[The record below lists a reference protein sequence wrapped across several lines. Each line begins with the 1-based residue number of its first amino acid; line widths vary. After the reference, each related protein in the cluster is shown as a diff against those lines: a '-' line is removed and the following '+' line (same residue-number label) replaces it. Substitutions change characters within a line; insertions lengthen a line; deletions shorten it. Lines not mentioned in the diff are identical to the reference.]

1 MKKEMRDI
9 KELITTIDNI
19 SNDILICGHKNADY
33 DSLCSALAFAYG
45 LKQMHKNVKV
55 YVEDVDIKKIEYF
68 DCDDLLYNMEPMSDY
83 TFIMM
88 DLNRTTRLPDKIEDY
103 YKNAQYTI
111 NIDHH
116 NGNTTN
122 ANYVVSYPEIGSTC
136 EIVYNILREM
146 KIKINTKISELL
158 FTGIISDTNLFSND
172 STSETLSIA
181 SILLKNG
188 INSDFLINKF
198 YLEKTKEELDI
209 MSYMINN
216 LEYDGFH
223 YVVLDMKK
231 PLFNKIS
238 YSDISKRCIPI
249 VLNRQDVET
258 LVVIMNY
265 GNKMKGEIRTKGNVD
280 ASKLADL
287 LTGGGH
293 THAAGFA
300 NKKELDEIISICKDY
315 IGGR

>member
-1 MKKEMRDI
+1 MQCISSLETYLKNKNLPNEIPKKEDKDNGMTKK
-9 KELITTIDNI
+9 KED
-19 SNDILICGHKNADY
+19 KNE
-33 DSLCSALAFAYG
+33 
-45 LKQMHKNVKV
+45 KN
-55 YVEDVDIKKIEYF
+55 
-68 DCDDLLYNMEPMSDY
+68 DDLLYNMEPMSDY

-88 DLNRTTRLPDKIEDY
+88 DLNRATRLPDKIEDY

-122 ANYVVSYPEIGSTC
+122 ANYVVSYPENGSTC

-249 VLNRQDVET
+249 ILNRQDVEN